1 MVQYAAE
8 RPRPRK
14 DEANA
19 SDIGQDGDSMIKLRR
34 TESQYIRGDYT
45 GKENDDDQSSA
56 NDNDYD
62 ENGGS
67 S

>member
-34 TESQYIRGDYT
+34 TDVLLLFV
-45 GKENDDDQSSA
+45 
-56 NDNDYD
+56 
-62 ENGGS
+62 
-67 S
+67 

>member
-1 MVQYAAE
+1 
-8 RPRPRK
+8 
-14 DEANA
+14 
-19 SDIGQDGDSMIKLRR
+19 MIKLRR
-34 TESQYIRGDYT
+34 TESQYIRGDCT
-45 GKENDDDQSSA
+45 GLKENDDDQSSA

>member
-1 MVQYAAE
+1 
-8 RPRPRK
+8 
-14 DEANA
+14 
-19 SDIGQDGDSMIKLRR
+19 MIKLRR

-45 GKENDDDQSSA
+45 CKENDDDQSSA

>member
-34 TESQYIRGDYT
+34 TDVLLLFVLLLFV
-45 GKENDDDQSSA
+45 
-56 NDNDYD
+56 
-62 ENGGS
+62 
-67 S
+67 